1 MVYHTDLLMWQ
12 AWRGLCSL
20 DAKWTMSVHIID
32 KYMYIDIDH
41 LLIFALITQLS
52 FSQRWEIESH
62 NLIQVTTWDLT
73 LPWDLGLMT
82 WELRLGS
89 ASWGFLETWVSDL
102 RLAWDLGLMTWEL
115 RLGSVSWGFL
125 ETWVSDLT
133 LPWDLGLMTWELRL
147 GSVSWGFFETWVND
161 LTLAWDLGLN
171 DLRVETW
178 VCELRFPWNL
188 GQWLETCL
196 RLGSKWLESWDLGLW
211 VEVSLKL
218 GSVTW
223 DLLETWV

>member
-115 RLGSVSWGFL
+115 RLGSVSWGF
-125 ETWVSDLT
+125 
-133 LPWDLGLMTWELRL
+133 
-147 GSVSWGFFETWVND
+147 FETWVND

-196 RLGSKWLESWDLGLW
+196 RLGSKWLESWDLGLR